1 MIGFFIFDEKPTNKQ
16 SLVLAHSK
24 LNENIKGYFYV
35 RTNDCSDICSVDK
48 GSEFFGIL
56 DDSSGFGAC
65 LFIKDLVLETD
76 ALLLQNN
83 LHVKNDTT
91 IDGNLTVNRNESV
104 LGNIDA
110 KGNIRTIGM
119 ITGNSPNTTMNLTAV
134 HTALI
139 LAAGLSGT
147 AASLP
152 AVPIIMENG

>member
-1 MIGFFIFDEKPTNKQ
+1 MIGFFIFDEEPTNKQ

-83 LHVKNDTT
+83 LHVKKDTT
-91 IDGNLTVNRNESV
+91 IDGNLAVSGE
-104 LGNIDA
+104 
-110 KGNIRTIGM
+110 
-119 ITGNSPNTTMNLTAV
+119 ITGKSTITKLTF
-134 HTALI
+134 TADDIAI
-139 LAAGLSGT
+139 LASQITSMPGPCGIVKLNHVSMN
-147 AASLP
+147 
-152 AVPIIMENG
+152 MENN

>member
-16 SLVLAHSK
+16 SLVLAHAK

-91 IDGNLTVNRNESV
+91 IDGNLTVNGE
-104 LGNIDA
+104 
-110 KGNIRTIGM
+110 
-119 ITGNSPNTTMNLTAV
+119 ITGKSTITKVTFTADDI
-134 HTALI
+134 AI
-139 LAAGLSGT
+139 LAAQITSMPGPLGLAKLNHVS
-147 AASLP
+147 
-152 AVPIIMENG
+152 IEMDNKNE

>member
-83 LHVKNDTT
+83 LHVKKDTT
-91 IDGNLTVNRNESV
+91 IDGNLAVSGE
-104 LGNIDA
+104 
-110 KGNIRTIGM
+110 
-119 ITGNSPNTTMNLTAV
+119 ITGKSTITKLTF
-134 HTALI
+134 TADDIAI
-139 LAAGLSGT
+139 LASQITSMPGPCGIVKLNHVSMN
-147 AASLP
+147 
-152 AVPIIMENG
+152 MENN

>member
-83 LHVKNDTT
+83 LHVKKDTT
-91 IDGNLTVNRNESV
+91 IDGNLTVGGE
-104 LGNIDA
+104 
-110 KGNIRTIGM
+110 
-119 ITGNSPNTTMNLTAV
+119 ITGKSTITKLTF
-134 HTALI
+134 TADDIAL
-139 LAAGLSGT
+139 LAAQITSMPGPCGIVKLNHVSMN
-147 AASLP
+147 
-152 AVPIIMENG
+152 MENN

>member
-91 IDGNLTVNRNESV
+91 IDGKLTVGGE
-104 LGNIDA
+104 
-110 KGNIRTIGM
+110 
-119 ITGNSPNTTMNLTAV
+119 ITGKSTITKLTF
-134 HTALI
+134 TADDIAI
-139 LAAGLSGT
+139 LASQITSMPGPCGIVKLNHVSMN
-147 AASLP
+147 
-152 AVPIIMENG
+152 MENN

>member
-65 LFIKDLVLETD
+65 LFIKDLVLETN

-91 IDGNLTVNRNESV
+91 IDGNLTVGGE
-104 LGNIDA
+104 
-110 KGNIRTIGM
+110 
-119 ITGNSPNTTMNLTAV
+119 ITGKSTVTKLTFTADDIATLASQITSMPGPCGIVKLNHVSMN
-134 HTALI
+134 
-139 LAAGLSGT
+139 
-147 AASLP
+147 
-152 AVPIIMENG
+152 MEND

>member
-48 GSEFFGIL
+48 CSEFFGIL

-76 ALLLQNN
+76 TLLLQNN

-91 IDGNLTVNRNESV
+91 IDGNLT
-104 LGNIDA
+104 
-110 KGNIRTIGM
+110 IGGE
-119 ITGNSPNTTMNLTAV
+119 ITGKSTITKLTF
-134 HTALI
+134 TADDIAI
-139 LAAGLSGT
+139 LASQITSMPGPCGNVKLNHVSMN
-147 AASLP
+147 
-152 AVPIIMENG
+152 MENN

>member
-24 LNENIKGYFYV
+24 LNENIKGYFYA

-83 LHVKNDTT
+83 LHVKNNTT
-91 IDGNLTVNRNESV
+91 IDGNLTVSGE
-104 LGNIDA
+104 
-110 KGNIRTIGM
+110 
-119 ITGNSPNTTMNLTAV
+119 ITGKSTVTKLTFTADDIALLASQITSMPGPCGIVKLNHVSMN
-134 HTALI
+134 
-139 LAAGLSGT
+139 
-147 AASLP
+147 
-152 AVPIIMENG
+152 MENS

>member
-91 IDGNLTVNRNESV
+91 IDGNLTVSGE
-104 LGNIDA
+104 
-110 KGNIRTIGM
+110 
-119 ITGNSPNTTMNLTAV
+119 ITGKSTVTKLTFTVDDIA
-134 HTALI
+134 I
-139 LAAGLSGT
+139 LASQITSMPGPCGSVKLNHVSMN
-147 AASLP
+147 
-152 AVPIIMENG
+152 MEND

>member
-91 IDGNLTVNRNESV
+91 IDGNLTVGGE
-104 LGNIDA
+104 
-110 KGNIRTIGM
+110 
-119 ITGNSPNTTMNLTAV
+119 ITGKSTITKLTF
-134 HTALI
+134 TADDI
-139 LAAGLSGT
+139 ATLAS
-147 AASLP
+147 
-152 AVPIIMENG
+152 

>member
-24 LNENIKGYFYV
+24 LNENIKGYFYA

-83 LHVKNDTT
+83 LHVKNNTTIDGNLHVKNNTT
-91 IDGNLTVNRNESV
+91 IDGNLTVSGE
-104 LGNIDA
+104 
-110 KGNIRTIGM
+110 
-119 ITGNSPNTTMNLTAV
+119 ITGKSTVTKLTFTADDIALLASQITSMPGPCGIVKLNHVSMN
-134 HTALI
+134 
-139 LAAGLSGT
+139 
-147 AASLP
+147 
-152 AVPIIMENG
+152 MENS

>member
-91 IDGNLTVNRNESV
+91 IDGHLTVGGE
-104 LGNIDA
+104 
-110 KGNIRTIGM
+110 
-119 ITGNSPNTTMNLTAV
+119 ITGKSTITKLTF
-134 HTALI
+134 TADDI
-139 LAAGLSGT
+139 ATLASQITSMPGPCGVAKLNHVS
-147 AASLP
+147 
-152 AVPIIMENG
+152 IEMDNKNE

>member
-16 SLVLAHSK
+16 SLVLAYSK

-91 IDGNLTVNRNESV
+91 IGGNLTVNGE
-104 LGNIDA
+104 
-110 KGNIRTIGM
+110 
-119 ITGNSPNTTMNLTAV
+119 ITGKSTITKVTFTADDI
-134 HTALI
+134 AI
-139 LAAGLSGT
+139 LAAQITSMPGPCGVAKLNHVS
-147 AASLP
+147 
-152 AVPIIMENG
+152 IEMDNKNE